1 MKRTGLVSFAA
12 LLAACVAGDASAQ
25 QERNFNLKFSYWVPP
40 SHMLVVKSKEWGES
54 ITKASGGSIR
64 VTVYP
69 SSQLG
74 SGKDHY
80 DMVKDGIADIGLI
93 NPGYT
98 PGRFPVIGA
107 TDQPFLINNAQ
118 KAAPALANW
127 YAKYK
132 DREMK
137 EVMTCHVFTH
147 EPGSFHS
154 RKKIQTP
161 EDIKGY
167 KVRTANQTIA
177 EYVTLMGGTSV
188 QVPIM
193 EAFET
198 LQRGMTDSLTIPP
211 GGLITM
217 RFGELVKFHLDAPL
231 YVSTFTNNI
240 NKRVYDSMSAR
251 QKKVIDDHCTPE
263 WSAGI
268 SAMWSKEEDDL
279 LVKLKADKS
288 REFYKIT
295 DAQMQL
301 WRKAAEPLFVAWK
314 DSVRKAGYNPEEVW
328 TELQTHLKSTGSL
341 Y

>member
-1 MKRTGLVSFAA
+1 MHKLLGVSVFA
-12 LLAACVAGDASAQ
+12 LAAAVAASGAKA
-25 QERNFNLKFSYWVPP
+25 QERNFTLKFSYWVPP
-40 SHMLVVKSKEWGES
+40 SHQLIVRTKDWGDS
-54 ITKASGGSIR
+54 ITKASNGTIK
-64 VTVYP
+64 VTVFP

-80 DMVKDGIADIGLI
+80 DMVKDGIAEIGLI

-107 TDQPFLINNAQ
+107 TDQPFLITDAL
-118 KAAPALANW
+118 KAAPALHRW

-147 EPGSFHS
+147 EPGSFHA
-154 RKKIQTP
+154 RKKIFTP
-161 EDIKGY
+161 DDVKGY
-167 KVRTANQTIA
+167 KIRTANQTIA

-198 LQRGMTDSLTIPP
+198 LQRGMTDGITMPP

-217 RFGELVKFHLDAPL
+217 RFGELVKYHLDAPL

-240 NKRVYDSMSAR
+240 NKRVYDQMSANQR
-251 QKKVIDDHCTPE
+251 KVIDDHCTPQ
-263 WSAGI
+263 WSRGI
-268 SAMWSKEEDDL
+268 NEFWSKEEHDL
-279 LVKLKADKS
+279 LVKLREDKG

-295 DAQMQL
+295 DAQLAQ

-314 DSVRKAGYNPEEVW
+314 EQARKAGYNPDEIW
-328 TELQTHLKSTGSL
+328 SELQAQLKSADAL

>member
-1 MKRTGLVSFAA
+1 MTKLPVFIAAA
-12 LLAACVAGDASAQ
+12 LATSVAAAGAQ
-25 QERNFNLKFSYWVPP
+25 AQERNFNLKFSYWVPP
-40 SHMLVVKSKEWGES
+40 SHQLIVQTKNWGDS
-54 ITKASGGSIR
+54 ITKASNGTIK

-98 PGRFPVIGA
+98 PGRFPIIGA
-107 TDQPFLINNAQ
+107 TDQPFLINNAM
-118 KAAPALANW
+118 KAAPALAKW

-147 EPGSFHS
+147 EPGTFHS
-154 RKKIQTP
+154 RKKIMTP
-161 EDIKGY
+161 DDVKGY
-167 KVRTANQTIA
+167 KIRTANQTIA

-240 NKRVYDSMSAR
+240 NKRVYESMSPA

-268 SAMWSKEEDDL
+268 NSLWSKEEDDL
-279 LVKLKADKS
+279 LVKLRADKG

-295 DAQMQL
+295 DAQLAQ
-301 WRKAAEPLFVAWK
+301 WRKAAEPLFTGWK
-314 DSVRKAGYNPEEVW
+314 ESVRKAGYNPDEIW
-328 TELQTHLKSTGSL
+328 SELQTHLKSTGAL